1 MLYLCIIHE
10 SVGGQGTVCV
20 LLTAGKSSLSLSAAT
35 PNSSS
40 LNLLYTY
47 KVCVAT
53 PTKRWPAKLNFIWI
67 HLKSLLW
74 TTSWLA
80 KVQTWQTEGRPSDP
94 KASSVSTHTCLIPN
108 TAPESPTR
116 TLYWPVSEKLN
127 LRVWVL
133 KRLKGSF
140 EKQSKVSGERLPATS
155 SSAFMIHG
163 KKTGDYNNTQTL
175 RTTCILKCCL
185 KVH

>member
-1 MLYLCIIHE
+1 MTSQTKLYLN
-10 SVGGQGTVCV
+10 
-20 LLTAGKSSLSLSAAT
+20 SLKKFA
-35 PNSSS
+35 
-40 LNLLYTY
+40 LNH
-47 KVCVAT
+47 
-53 PTKRWPAKLNFIWI
+53 F
-67 HLKSLLW
+67 
-74 TTSWLA
+74 LA
-80 KVQTWQTEGRPSDP
+80 SKGANMTQTEGRPSDP

-127 LRVWVL
+127 LRVCVL

-163 KKTGDYNNTQTL
+163 KKTGGYNNTQTL
-175 RTTCILKCCL
+175 RKTCILKCCL